1 MSRFFK
7 TLTEASRL
15 RKETSGDGES
25 GDWGPLQ
32 TAQIEI
38 PPAFQN
44 LGSIAP
50 TPEKPVQVP
59 VEEVSEAPQPVQT
72 VLLGTD
78 TPVVLDRRARLLPH
92 TVDKSIVEHYRR
104 LRTKLLQQRETRD
117 FRSLVVASP
126 APQDGKTVTVLNL
139 GMSFAMLP
147 DFRVLVV
154 DGDLRKGS
162 LGKWLGINN
171 VSGLSNLVDGTAK
184 LEDVV
189 LKCNEIPVHFMVSGT
204 SKAPPGEL
212 LHSPELGRYMRKLT
226 EHFDLILVDSPPVNL
241 LTDAQML
248 AASCDGVLLIA
259 RAFSTTCK
267 SFEKTVQDLQ
277 PFRIVGTVLN
287 GGANG
292 KLYGRYGGY
301 Y

>member
-1 MSRFFK
+1 
-7 TLTEASRL
+7 
-15 RKETSGDGES
+15 
-25 GDWGPLQ
+25 
-32 TAQIEI
+32 
-38 PPAFQN
+38 
-44 LGSIAP
+44 
-50 TPEKPVQVP
+50 
-59 VEEVSEAPQPVQT
+59 
-72 VLLGTD
+72 
-78 TPVVLDRRARLLPH
+78 
-92 TVDKSIVEHYRR
+92 
-104 LRTKLLQQRETRD
+104 
-117 FRSLVVASP
+117 
-126 APQDGKTVTVLNL
+126 VLNL

-162 LGKWLGINN
+162 LGKWLGIHN
-171 VSGLSNLVDGTAK
+171 VNGLSNLVDGSAQ

-204 SKAPPGEL
+204 STKPSGEL
-212 LHSPELGRYMRKLT
+212 LHSPELGRYMRRLT

-248 AASCDGVLLIA
+248 AASCDGVLLVA

>member
-15 RKETSGDGES
+15 RKEIDGERKS

-38 PPAFQN
+38 PPPFER
-44 LGSIAP
+44 AP
-50 TPEKPVQVP
+50 LPQQP
-59 VEEVSEAPQPVQT
+59 VEIPASQVSEAVLPVQT
-72 VLLGTD
+72 ALLGLD
-78 TPVVLDRRARLLPH
+78 APVVLDRRARLLPH
-92 TVDKSIVEHYRR
+92 TVDQSIVEHYRR
-104 LRTKLLQQRETRD
+104 LRTKLLQQRETRN

-139 GMSFAMLP
+139 GISFAMLP

-162 LGKWLGINN
+162 LGKWLGVNN
-171 VSGLSNLVDGTAK
+171 VSGFSNLLDGSAK
-184 LEDVV
+184 LEEVV
-189 LKCNEIPVHFMVSGT
+189 LKCNEIPVHFMVSGSST
-204 SKAPPGEL
+204 TPPGEL
-212 LHSPELGRYMRKLT
+212 LHSPELARNMRRLM

-248 AASCDGVLLIA
+248 ASSCDGVLLVA
-259 RAFSTTCK
+259 RAFATTCK

-277 PFRIVGTVLN
+277 HFRIVGTVLN
-287 GGANG
+287 GGASG

>member
-7 TLTEASRL
+7 TLTEASRSQ
-15 RKETSGDGES
+15 KEAANGENS
-25 GDWGPLQ
+25 GDWGPIK
-32 TAQIEI
+32 TARIEMPPPFETTESKAPAPEEPIQIQDELAE
-38 PPAFQN
+38 PAR
-44 LGSIAP
+44 
-50 TPEKPVQVP
+50 PVRT
-59 VEEVSEAPQPVQT
+59 A
-72 VLLGTD
+72 LLGMD
-78 TPVVLDRRARLLPH
+78 APVVLDRRARLLPH
-92 TVDKSIVEHYRR
+92 TVDRSIVEHYRR
-104 LRTKLLQQRETRD
+104 LRTKLLQQREIRD
-117 FRSLVVASP
+117 FRSLLVASP
-126 APQDGKTVTVLNL
+126 APKDGKTVTVLNL
-139 GMSFAMLP
+139 GLSFAMLP
-147 DFRVLVV
+147 GFRVLVV

-162 LGKWLGINN
+162 LGKWLGVHG
-171 VSGLSNLVDGTAK
+171 VSGLSNLIDGTAK

-204 SKAPPGEL
+204 SAKPPGEL
-212 LHSPELGRYMRKLT
+212 LHSRELAYNMRRLT

-248 AASCDGVLLIA
+248 AASCDGVLLVA
-259 RAFSTTCK
+259 RAFATTCK
-267 SFEKTVQDLQ
+267 SLEKTVQDLQ